1 MGYFYDMFEK
11 PQYKQIY
18 MKLNEV
24 VLRNNVPVMMEM
36 DDDIT
41 GSMICGAPIMIDGK
55 HVATWICCSYDD
67 EDAKKMESV
76 YKVQWQLGRISPN
89 THSALRS
96 WQRRRSV
103 PSQRRS

>member
-1 MGYFYDMFEK
+1 
-11 PQYKQIY
+11 

-76 YKVQWQLGRISPN
+76 YKVQWQLGRIFSEYAFSSQILAKGGDPCQVRGGHN
-89 THSALRS
+89 GEQAAVAEDSA
-96 WQRRRSV
+96 
-103 PSQRRS
+103 